1 MKPIIV
7 ALMLFMAFMPVA
19 YADVPTLQEKQE
31 VITQRST
38 NDMESKLLTEVV
50 LKNHK
55 ALVEYFDKSD
65 ADFATKCI
73 REYLELFYKD
83 REKIVKLLEEQG
95 CREDFISF
103 VKERPD
109 KAFIFIRAAITD
121 CVFELMKHYSEE
133 DFEAAT
139 LLKVTEYI
147 KVGHGTMYFDKPEN
161 KLTETDKKMREIAD
175 DITVKDLVA
184 YRMYNAVMINYV
196 KLLNDIFDRML

>member
-1 MKPIIV
+1 MKKVIV
-7 ALMLFMAFMPVA
+7 ALMLFVAFMPVA
-19 YADVPTLQEKQE
+19 YSDVPTPQEKQE
-31 VITQRST
+31 IAQS
-38 NDMESKLLTEVV
+38 NMDALESKLLTEVV

-55 ALVEYFDKSD
+55 ALVEYFDKPD

-73 REYLELFYKD
+73 KGYLELFYKD
-83 REKIVKLLEEQG
+83 RGRIVKLLEEQG

-103 VKERPD
+103 VKEKPD
-109 KAFIFIRAAITD
+109 KAFIFIRPAITD

-147 KVGHGTMYFDKPEN
+147 NVGHGTMYFDKPEN
-161 KLTETDKKMREIAD
+161 KLTDTDKKMREIAD

-184 YRMYNAVMINYV
+184 YRMYNAVMSNYV